1 MHGQD
6 MPSRAEAEGEAAI
19 DALVLTLLVEART
32 PWSLEEVGREL
43 ADPDSATDVVH
54 RLATAGLVHRLGKFV
69 FPTRARRRG
78 VRSRGMACAAG
89 RDSLGFT
96 RR

>member
-6 MPSRAEAEGEAAI
+6 MPSRADAEGEAAI

-69 FPTRARRRG
+69 FPTRAG
-78 VRSRGMACAAG
+78 VRAAQ
-89 RDSLGFT
+89 LPLEA
-96 RR
+96 

>member
-54 RLATAGLVHRLGKFV
+54 RLGKFV
-69 FPTRARRRG
+69 FPTRAG
-78 VRSRGMACAAG
+78 VRAAQ
-89 RDSLGFT
+89 LPLEA
-96 RR
+96 